1 MSELTSTMLETGQNC
16 SIYSLEKVLLD
27 VVLSYDSR
35 RGDITLILESPSGTV
50 SYVMTPRPKDSNITH
65 NKSGNINW
73 TFTSVHFWGE
83 NIQGK
88 WKLSLK
94 YDLEDLLHV
103 HNLSA
108 TLISWKL
115 HFYGTTK
122 AKINL
127 HRIYHRQLNL
137 YRKKNIEAL

>member
-27 VVLSYDSR
+27 VVISYDSR

-103 HNLSA
+103 HNLSG
-108 TLISWKL
+108 IE
-115 HFYGTTK
+115 FFV
-122 AKINL
+122 I
-127 HRIYHRQLNL
+127 
-137 YRKKNIEAL
+137 RKCKT